1 MELISIGNL
10 EVENILVLVATE
22 HSLDHEL
29 TALFVSIP
37 DREYMIRRELCL
49 EAKVSDSR
57 NSCFFSELYLVA
69 RNLVEKFRRGQSNHS
84 SFKIGLLTNTNI
96 IETKFVA

>member
-22 HSLDHEL
+22 HSFDREL
-29 TALFVSIP
+29 TALLSIP

-57 NSCFFSELYLVA
+57 NSCFF
-69 RNLVEKFRRGQSNHS
+69 
-84 SFKIGLLTNTNI
+84 
-96 IETKFVA
+96 

>member
-22 HSLDHEL
+22 RSFDHEL
-29 TALFVSIP
+29 TAWFVSIFP

-49 EAKVSDSR
+49 EAKVSDSI
-57 NSCFFSELYLVA
+57 NSCFF
-69 RNLVEKFRRGQSNHS
+69 
-84 SFKIGLLTNTNI
+84 
-96 IETKFVA
+96 

>member
-10 EVENILVLVATE
+10 EVENILVLVTTKR
-22 HSLDHEL
+22 SLDHEL

-57 NSCFFSELYLVA
+57 NSCFF
-69 RNLVEKFRRGQSNHS
+69 
-84 SFKIGLLTNTNI
+84 
-96 IETKFVA
+96 